1 MTIET
6 ARSFL
11 LWCTILNYAFL
22 VVWALVAI
30 LGRGWVYRLSGRW
43 FLVTQEQFDLLNIAG
58 ITLYKMGVFLFN
70 PVPLIALYIVR

>member
-11 LWCTILNYAFL
+11 MWCTILNYAIL

-30 LGRGWVYRLSGRW
+30 VGRGWVYRLSGRW
-43 FLVTQEQFDLLNIAG
+43 FRVTQEQFDLLNIAG

-70 PVPLIALYIVR
+70 LVPLIALYIVR